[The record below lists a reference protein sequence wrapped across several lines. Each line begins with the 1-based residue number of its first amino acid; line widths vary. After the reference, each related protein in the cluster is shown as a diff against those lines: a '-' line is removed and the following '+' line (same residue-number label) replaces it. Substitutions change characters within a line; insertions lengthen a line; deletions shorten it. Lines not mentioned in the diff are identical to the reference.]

1 MKKCLQYICVY
12 QLYQVSTALP
22 KGFDY
27 IYIIQ
32 YEVATAI
39 PSGYGYTKWLQQYQ
53 MAMLWL
59 WLHVSSR
66 RNTKVSNLGPFLVW
80 RVMLFS
86 RLQQILFIV
95 HTTNKSQD
103 HGHGSANKLIPP
115 GEKELKYLQIGR
127 SKNIWRQKRAR
138 IFAGRKELEYLKA
151 GKS

>member
-1 MKKCLQYICVY
+1 MPAICVY

-66 RNTKVSNLGPFLVW
+66 RNTKVSNLGPFLGW

-86 RLQQILFIV
+86 KLQQILFIV
-95 HTTNKSQD
+95 HTVQHRLLYK
-103 HGHGSANKLIPP
+103 GGSGFSHFTTVAFFKPSKNKLI
-115 GEKELKYLQIGR
+115 LY
-127 SKNIWRQKRAR
+127 SSYVR
-138 IFAGRKELEYLKA
+138 ICLAWWVSTF
-151 GKS
+151 

>member
-1 MKKCLQYICVY
+1 MKQIESSGEKKTATKKRGREEEESKIYLLAVESDTNEKMPAVCVY
-12 QLYQVSTALP
+12 QLYQASTALP

-66 RNTKVSNLGPFLVW
+66 RNTKVSNLGPFL
-80 RVMLFS
+80 
-86 RLQQILFIV
+86 
-95 HTTNKSQD
+95 
-103 HGHGSANKLIPP
+103 G
-115 GEKELKYLQIGR
+115 
-127 SKNIWRQKRAR
+127 
-138 IFAGRKELEYLKA
+138 
-151 GKS
+151 